1 MTRKHWAVLAAVLVL
16 AGLSLYLNKDLFAG
30 QNIHIYHRSRPP
42 RPGAFNNRRKDDNPA
57 INPIIFGF
65 THRQKLI
72 ALKVV
77 SAAELATNKYAP
89 ALWNLVSESNSVPIK
104 DFNYGAPIQG
114 MHPAIKG
121 AQPDPLEP
129 GVKYRL
135 FVETRSLKAEH
146 EFIPEPRAK

>member
-1 MTRKHWAVLAAVLVL
+1 MKEVPKIAVDVLEYCYRSI
-16 AGLSLYLNKDLFAG
+16 GLFLWPANESD
-30 QNIHIYHRSRPP
+30 
-42 RPGAFNNRRKDDNPA
+42 AF
-57 INPIIFGF
+57 IPIASV
-65 THRQKLI
+65 I

-121 AQPDPLEP
+121 APPDPLEP

-135 FVETRSLKAEH
+135 FVETHSLKAEH
-146 EFIPEPRAK
+146 EFMPEPRAK